1 MLTGIFHQA
10 TPEML
15 ANPRQQA
22 TSAELTLK
30 QDVVQVIFARGEL
43 RRDEIKDLWGLSAE
57 EYEPLRQQ
65 LLQEKLLEP
74 LRGTGGFR
82 ARIARRPLPPEEPG
96 SLAGLFSTE
105 WETQGAERLTEL
117 SSHAEL
123 EALLGSLVYTLRRAR
138 MKLTGED
145 RRGTKRELAAALI
158 IAHGMDLFRHR
169 GIRSLVAKRC
179 HAPFPNRWHPGKG
192 VALEFVRRVG
202 FPPEFTGIPAE
213 DTPADFE
220 YLEGR
225 VDLPP
230 LEAFQL
236 EVQAKLTSV
245 LKGVGGRAIV
255 TLPTGGGKTRVAVD
269 TIRDM
274 LTARWQQ
281 DVGSGCVLWLAHT
294 EELCEQAYLCFRQVW
309 QASSA
314 VCPLLLFRFWGRYTQ
329 DLVAHRDTLA
339 AVKTHP
345 AVLVSTPQRV
355 VNLLSGRLQ
364 HGREVLE
371 DLQRSTVLL
380 LIDEAHRAAAP
391 SYRTIVDAFTAVNAG
406 AAVIGLT
413 ATPFREE
420 YDPKDPD
427 AGTRELRRLFRS
439 IIEPIETL
447 GENPRVAL
455 EAQGFLAR
463 PTWETVKTR
472 TYLKAPLLEDPEH
485 LSEDDIERID
495 YALKIRADNPDRRL
509 TVLERLL
516 EICGDPQAQVLYF
529 GPSVLDAECMA
540 FLLRSRGIPAAFV
553 SGATRD
559 VTRRKVVSDFKIGA
573 VKVLCNCEVLTT
585 GFDAPRVTH
594 VVMARPTVSQV
605 LYERMIGRGL
615 RGARF
620 GGTRSCVIVD
630 LEDNYRSNRP
640 TLGYLAFRELWLR
653 GRRRVTPQ
661 PTAPGQSV

>member
-1 MLTGIFHQA
+1 VPPPNTGRDQPHR
-10 TPEML
+10 TG
-15 ANPRQQA
+15 
-22 TSAELTLK
+22 ELSLK

-43 RRDEIKDLWGLSAE
+43 RRDEIKELWGLTADD
-57 EYEPLRQQ
+57 YETLRQQ
-65 LLQEKLLEP
+65 LVEEKLLEP
-74 LRGTGGFR
+74 MRGTGGFR

-96 SLAGLFSTE
+96 SLAGLCSTE
-105 WETQGAERLTEL
+105 WEAQGAERLAEL
-117 SSHAEL
+117 LSHAEL
-123 EALLGSLVYTLRRAR
+123 EALLGGLVYTLRRAR

-158 IAHGMDLFRHR
+158 IAHGIDLFRHR
-169 GIRSLVAKRC
+169 GIRSLIAKRC
-179 HAPFPNRWHPGKG
+179 DAPFPSRWHPGKG
-192 VALEFVRRVG
+192 AALEFVRQVR
-202 FPPEFTGIPAE
+202 FPAEYTGIPAE
-213 DTPADFE
+213 DSPADFE

-230 LEAFQL
+230 LQAFQL

-245 LKGVGGRAIV
+245 LKSVGGRAIV

-281 DVGSGCVLWLAHT
+281 GLGAGCVLWLAHT

-329 DLVAHRDTLA
+329 DLVAHRETLSS
-339 AVKTHP
+339 VKTQP
-345 AVLVSTPQRV
+345 AVLVSTPQRI
-355 VNLLSGRLQ
+355 VNLLRGRLQ
-364 HGREVLE
+364 HSQEVVE
-371 DLQRSTVLL
+371 DLQRSAVLL

-391 SYRTIVDAFTAVNAG
+391 SYRTIVEAFTAVNPG

-427 AGTRELRRLFRS
+427 AGTRELRRLFKS

-447 GENPRVAL
+447 GEDARAAL
-455 EAQGFLAR
+455 EAQRFLAR
-463 PTWETVKTR
+463 PSWETVKTR
-472 TYLKAPLLEDPEH
+472 TYLKAPVLEDPDH

-516 EICGDPQAQVLYF
+516 EICTDPQTQVLYF

-540 FLLRSRGIPAAFV
+540 FLLRSRGVPAAFV
-553 SGATRD
+553 SGSTRD
-559 VTRRKVVSDFKIGA
+559 VTRRKIVSDFKAGS

-605 LYERMIGRGL
+605 LYEQMIGRGL

-620 GGTRSCVIVD
+620 GGTDRCVIVD
-630 LEDNYRSNRP
+630 LEDNYRSDRP
-640 TLGYLAFRELWLR
+640 TLGYQAFRELWLR
-653 GRRRVTPQ
+653 GRRRVAARSAE
-661 PTAPGQSV
+661 PTA